1 MGGVFEIVCRGM
13 GGLAVLTLLGGEAD
27 AASVEELY
35 QARVHVT
42 GQEEPARSRGFA
54 AGLRDVLVKLSGDP
68 KLVGD
73 PVVDGLATKAGGF
86 VRDFRYR
93 DLMAGIPVH
102 DEQGTRQRP
111 FVLTIDFD
119 PAKIDRVLQSLGR
132 RAWTERPRL
141 AVFVGVDYGV
151 VRYVL
156 AADGMH
162 GRDQREALA
171 AAAWRYGI
179 PIVLPNAAQ
188 LGVPAPAVETLQ
200 RGDLG
205 ELQEK
210 ARAIGGDLVLAG
222 ALSFVPATR
231 GWTAE
236 WRLAVK
242 GVTHRWSIA
251 GVTFDEAFRSAM
263 LGAAQI
269 LSAHGSPE

>member
-1 MGGVFEIVCRGM
+1 M
-13 GGLAVLTLLGGEAD
+13 
-27 AASVEELY
+27 S
-35 QARVHVT
+35 
-42 GQEEPARSRGFA
+42 PAKRSRRA
-54 AGLRDVLVKLSGDP
+54 AWFRGGPADVLVKLSGDP

-73 PVVDGLATKAGGF
+73 PAVDALGANAGSF

-111 FVLTIDFD
+111 FVLTIDYD

-132 RAWTERPRL
+132 RVWTERPRL
-141 AVFVGVDYGV
+141 AVFVGVDYGTAT
-151 VRYVL
+151 YAL
-156 AADGMH
+156 AADGTR

-171 AAAWRYGI
+171 AAAWRYGV
-179 PIVLPNAAQ
+179 PIVLPSEAQ
-188 LGVPAPAVETLQ
+188 LGVSAPAVEMLQ
-200 RGDLG
+200 RADPG

-222 ALSFVPATR
+222 ALRFVPATR
-231 GWTAE
+231 GWSAE

-242 GVTHRWSIA
+242 GETHRWSIA

-269 LSAHGSPE
+269 LSGHGSPE